1 MRQIMKNPGNTALNG
16 ADYTR
21 TIRRMVVPN
30 SMTMEEVSIPGNW
43 ANVFSKVKADDEVI
57 VPEDRSWRLHL
68 LVIETGVGWVK
79 NGTAACDRSDQGRR
93 QAEAGRAAGEIP
105 DDAPAPPAGYT
116 VNFAPAHKWRAMTS
130 DPHLVV
136 SKDHKTRAD
145 AIKAA
150 HEHAAKAQGSPR
162 EQRRQA

>member
-1 MRQIMKNPGNTALNG
+1 MRQIMKIPANTALNG
-16 ADYTR
+16 ADFTR

-30 SMTMEEVSIPGNW
+30 SMTMEEVAIPGNW

-57 VPEDRSWRLHL
+57 VTPEDRSWRLHL

-79 NGTAACDRSDQGRR
+79 SALLHAIDLTKVVAKPKPVEQP
-93 QAEAGRAAGEIP
+93 EEIP

-150 HEHAAKAQGSPR
+150 HEHAAKSQGL
-162 EQRRQA
+162 AA